1 MSNERPSLS
10 AVIDRQGFTTIDT
23 AVTGRALNELHELLR
38 QAPSIAAAQVSGA
51 ETGVPIPDSVPG
63 WTSESTILSDEAAFG
78 LGRGAKATGER
89 EAPAKGFPWAGRRLR
104 AALFIGVALAIFA
117 LGGLGGAITTRLLT
131 TTPASS
137 LKQPLDASVHVTAQ
151 TRIERSNDPAP
162 GSNARKVWSAP
173 AATRPDPTPIA
184 LPNGVRNLRHLVPV
198 PETKPT
204 TIQGWK
210 VREVSGGF
218 ASLMGPQGTWRVAR
232 GDMVPGLGR
241 VESIVRWGNHWL
253 VSTSHGMI
261 ASE

>member
-131 TTPASS
+131 NAPASS
-137 LKQPLDASVHVTAQ
+137 RVPTTRRPVPTRARCGRPQRQRGPIQPLSLCQ
-151 TRIERSNDPAP
+151 T
-162 GSNARKVWSAP
+162 GSGTC
-173 AATRPDPTPIA
+173 AT
-184 LPNGVRNLRHLVPV
+184 
-198 PETKPT
+198 
-204 TIQGWK
+204 
-210 VREVSGGF
+210 
-218 ASLMGPQGTWRVAR
+218 
-232 GDMVPGLGR
+232 
-241 VESIVRWGNHWL
+241 
-253 VSTSHGMI
+253 
-261 ASE
+261 